1 MAKFVLRDAVVTVD
15 GTDLSGHCSSAT
27 IETTFDEVDLTGFGS
42 VYREFGQ
49 GLGDAT
55 ITLTV
60 FQDFAASE
68 VDSVLWPLSQSG
80 GTFTVAVKAD
90 DAATSDTNPEYSM
103 LGRLFSYSPIA
114 GAVGDASSTDVSIR
128 NAGTA
133 GLTRGT
139 A

>member
-1 MAKFVLRDAVVTVD
+1 MAKFVLRDSVVTVD
-15 GTDLSGHCSSAT
+15 GTDLSDHCSSAT
-27 IETTFDEVDLTGFGS
+27 IETSFDEVDLTGFGS
-42 VYREFGQ
+42 TYKEFGQ

-55 ITLTV
+55 ITLAV
-60 FQDFAASE
+60 FQDFAASS

-80 GTFTVAVKAD
+80 GTFTVSVKAD
-90 DAATSDTNPEYSM
+90 DAITSDTNPVYSM
-103 LGRLFSYSPIA
+103 VGRLFSYNPIA
-114 GAVGDASSTDVSIR
+114 GGIGDASTTDVNIR